1 MKKYLLGILIGFIF
15 AASLVSAFYQGV
27 ANECVLRGYD
37 SALVGSMGAVCV
49 NVRDLERDDFRMTV
63 GSF

>member
-27 ANECVLRGYD
+27 ANECGWRGND
-37 SALVGSMGAVCV
+37 SALVGSMGAVRV